1 MLQIKDAKA
10 QWMFLS
16 VLTNIVDLMGGSI
29 SVRSEKNKG
38 SEFTVRLSLDR
49 QSKEDIRKACE
60 AIETKSRA
68 LR

>member
-1 MLQIKDAKA
+1 M
-10 QWMFLS
+10 S

-49 QSKEDIRKACE
+49 QSKEDIRKAFE